1 MIDSKALRKLSY
13 GVYLVTAL
21 DQEGKKVGCIANS
34 AIQVTSNPSQLLV
47 SLNHDNYTNKAIKE
61 TGKLSLSILGE
72 NANMDI
78 IRVFGYS
85 SSKDHDKFEGFELE
99 EDVSLP
105 VVKGTVASFVL
116 EVTKTFETET
126 HTLFLGE
133 VKEAVVRSEDEVM
146 TYSYFHKVKK
156 GNAPKNAPTYQEVV
170 PVKEEKSNL
179 HHFRC
184 MLCGYVYETEKEE
197 LPEDFTCPLCGA
209 PRDMF
214 EKID

>member
-1 MIDSKALRKLSY
+1 M
-13 GVYLVTAL
+13 
-21 DQEGKKVGCIANS
+21 
-34 AIQVTSNPSQLLV
+34 
-47 SLNHDNYTNKAIKE
+47 
-61 TGKLSLSILGE
+61 
-72 NANMDI
+72 
-78 IRVFGYS
+78 
-85 SSKDHDKFEGFELE
+85 
-99 EDVSLP
+99 
-105 VVKGTVASFVL
+105 KGTVASFVL

-126 HTLFLGE
+126 HTLFIGE

-170 PVKEEKSNL
+170 PVKAEKTNL